1 MYKLFT
7 YILYI
12 LYISYII
19 KMYLNHLKHRGTKM
33 EVANTKQIL
42 LKLKTIML
50 EKDIK
55 KKELAEKLNIS
66 QAALTSR
73 FKQENISINNL
84 LELCDALNI

>member
-1 MYKLFT
+1 
-7 YILYI
+7 
-12 LYISYII
+12 
-19 KMYLNHLKHRGTKM
+19 M
-33 EVANTKQIL
+33 EITSTKQIL

-84 LELCDALNI
+84 LELCDALNICLDISFSDKDKIT

>member
-1 MYKLFT
+1 
-7 YILYI
+7 
-12 LYISYII
+12 
-19 KMYLNHLKHRGTKM
+19 M
-33 EVANTKQIL
+33 EITSTKQIL

-84 LELCDALNI
+84 LELCDALNICLDINFSDKDKIT

>member
-1 MYKLFT
+1 
-7 YILYI
+7 
-12 LYISYII
+12 
-19 KMYLNHLKHRGTKM
+19 M

-84 LELCDALNI
+84 LELCDALNICLDINFSDKDKIT

>member
-1 MYKLFT
+1 
-7 YILYI
+7 
-12 LYISYII
+12 
-19 KMYLNHLKHRGTKM
+19 M

-66 QAALTSR
+66 QAALTS
-73 FKQENISINNL
+73 QENISINNL
-84 LELCDALNI
+84 LELCDALNIYLDINFIDKDEIT

>member
-1 MYKLFT
+1 
-7 YILYI
+7 
-12 LYISYII
+12 
-19 KMYLNHLKHRGTKM
+19 M

-84 LELCDALNI
+84 LELCDALNIHLDINFIDKDEIT

>member
-1 MYKLFT
+1 
-7 YILYI
+7 
-12 LYISYII
+12 
-19 KMYLNHLKHRGTKM
+19 M

-66 QAALTSR
+66 QAAL
-73 FKQENISINNL
+73 NIYLDINFIDKD
-84 LELCDALNI
+84 EIT

>member
-1 MYKLFT
+1 
-7 YILYI
+7 
-12 LYISYII
+12 
-19 KMYLNHLKHRGTKM
+19 M
-33 EVANTKQIL
+33 EITSTKQIL
-42 LKLKTIML
+42 LKLKTIMI

-84 LELCDALNI
+84 LELCDALNICLDINFSDKDKIT

>member
-1 MYKLFT
+1 
-7 YILYI
+7 
-12 LYISYII
+12 
-19 KMYLNHLKHRGTKM
+19 M
-33 EVANTKQIL
+33 EITSTKQIL

-84 LELCDALNI
+84 LELCDALKICLDINFSDKDKIT

>member
-1 MYKLFT
+1 
-7 YILYI
+7 
-12 LYISYII
+12 
-19 KMYLNHLKHRGTKM
+19 M

-66 QAALTSR
+66 PSALTSR

-84 LELCDALNI
+84 LELCDALNIYLDINFHDKDKIT

>member
-1 MYKLFT
+1 
-7 YILYI
+7 
-12 LYISYII
+12 
-19 KMYLNHLKHRGTKM
+19 M
-33 EVANTKQIL
+33 EITSTKQIL

-73 FKQENISINNL
+73 FKQEIM
-84 LELCDALNI
+84 

>member
-1 MYKLFT
+1 
-7 YILYI
+7 
-12 LYISYII
+12 
-19 KMYLNHLKHRGTKM
+19 M

-55 KKELAEKLNIS
+55 KKAEKLNIS

-84 LELCDALNI
+84 LELCDALNIYLDINFIDKDEIT

>member
-1 MYKLFT
+1 
-7 YILYI
+7 
-12 LYISYII
+12 
-19 KMYLNHLKHRGTKM
+19 M
-33 EVANTKQIL
+33 EITSTKQIL

-84 LELCDALNI
+84 LELCDALNICLDINFYDKDKIT